1 MCIEQITV
9 ITNKDDQ
16 NVIEIYKIYVRKWVR
31 CLNQYNSK
39 LVEYLVRYCFVL
51 FLFLSRL
58 WFFSVCLLFFFIACL
73 FHQRRMATFDSNTTE
88 SFCVPWSWTNN
99 LSYRHKRHRK
109 YGECCIDLF
118 VVYLLFRGLKDS
130 LEINMKKPQK
140 LFFSLAGSLRP
151 SSSFLAVFP
160 DGSFL
165 LDAGGRNLFLPVCR
179 ESL

>member
-1 MCIEQITV
+1 
-9 ITNKDDQ
+9 
-16 NVIEIYKIYVRKWVR
+16 
-31 CLNQYNSK
+31 
-39 LVEYLVRYCFVL
+39 
-51 FLFLSRL
+51 
-58 WFFSVCLLFFFIACL
+58 
-73 FHQRRMATFDSNTTE
+73 MATFDSNTTE
-88 SFCVPWSWTNN
+88 SFCVPRSWTNN

-130 LEINMKKPQK
+130 LETNMKKPQK

-151 SSSFLAVFP
+151 GSSFLAVFP

-165 LDAGGRNLFLPVCR
+165 LDAGGRNLFLPVCC

>member
-1 MCIEQITV
+1 
-9 ITNKDDQ
+9 
-16 NVIEIYKIYVRKWVR
+16 
-31 CLNQYNSK
+31 
-39 LVEYLVRYCFVL
+39 
-51 FLFLSRL
+51 
-58 WFFSVCLLFFFIACL
+58 
-73 FHQRRMATFDSNTTE
+73 MATSDSNTTE

-118 VVYLLFRGLKDS
+118 VVYLL
-130 LEINMKKPQK
+130 EINMKKPQK

-165 LDAGGRNLFLPVCR
+165 LDAGGGNLFLPVCC

>member
-1 MCIEQITV
+1 
-9 ITNKDDQ
+9 
-16 NVIEIYKIYVRKWVR
+16 
-31 CLNQYNSK
+31 
-39 LVEYLVRYCFVL
+39 
-51 FLFLSRL
+51 
-58 WFFSVCLLFFFIACL
+58 
-73 FHQRRMATFDSNTTE
+73 MATFDSNTTE

-118 VVYLLFRGLKDS
+118 VVYLLFRGSKDS

-140 LFFSLAGSLRP
+140 LFFFSLAGSLRP

-165 LDAGGRNLFLPVCR
+165 LDAGGRNLFLPVCC